1 MAGYL
6 LRPAPGSNVMAGYL
20 LRPAPGSNVMAGYL
34 LRPAP
39 GSNVMAGYLLRI
51 QRQEGSGDDVSDGCA
66 WALAA
71 EACD

>member
-1 MAGYL
+1 VSAAL
-6 LRPAPGSNVMAGYL
+6 AARPAG
-20 LRPAPGSNVMAGYL
+20 
-34 LRPAP
+34 

-51 QRQEGSGDDVSDGCA
+51 QRQEGSSDDVGDGCA